1 MRSDL
6 TLIGLAAAT
15 MLATIAGA
23 AETPATPTATVTA
36 TPDPMQQMVCRKDLE
51 TGSLVRTK
59 KTCHTRAQWAYID
72 DINQND
78 SRKLVEDNMTR
89 PAGN

>member
-1 MRSDL
+1 MRSEL
-6 TLIGLAAAT
+6 VLIGLAIAAT
-15 MLATIAGA
+15 LATPASA
-23 AETPATPTATVTA
+23 AETPATPAATVTA

-59 KTCHTRAQWAYID
+59 KTCHTKAQWAYID
-72 DINQND
+72 DVNQND